1 MASPALDV
9 LVLSDL
15 HYVREAD
22 HVPAIKERDTTLGLV
37 LLHGDFSRLRE
48 QGVEVGLVVILG
60 DVVDNGL
67 ADGAEVDLAAVAY
80 EARRSGLPTLAVPG
94 NHDGHFE
101 RFSCIFGCGPGM
113 HEIGGY
119 GFLLFHD
126 RVGKEDVTTRPPEGL
141 QLLGMVASEHPKLP
155 LVALQ
160 HNPLHP
166 DIESDYPYMLTN
178 RREVLSG
185 YGETGVILSLSG
197 HYHAG
202 QPAHRVDSVIYC
214 TVPAICE
221 PPFRF
226 AHVRLEGRRVKM
238 KELALGDRVNRSVN
252 V

>member
-22 HVPAIKERDTTLGLV
+22 HVPVIKERDTTLGLV
-37 LLHGDFSRLRE
+37 LLRGAFSRLRE

-67 ADGAEVDLAAVAY
+67 ADGAEVDLAAVAR
-80 EARRSGLPTLAVPG
+80 EVRRPGLPMLAVPG

-101 RFSCIFGCGPGM
+101 RFARILDCGPGM

-126 RVGKEDVTTRPPEGL
+126 RVGKGDVTTRPPEGL
-141 QLLGMVASEHPKLP
+141 RFLGKVASERPRLP

-185 YGETGVILSLSG
+185 YDETGVIMSLSG

-202 QPAHRVDSVIYC
+202 QPAHRLDNVICC
-214 TVPAICE
+214 TVPAVCE

-226 AHVRLEGRRVKM
+226 AHVRLEGRRVEI
-238 KELALGDRVNRSVN
+238 KELALGDRVSRSVN
-252 V
+252 G